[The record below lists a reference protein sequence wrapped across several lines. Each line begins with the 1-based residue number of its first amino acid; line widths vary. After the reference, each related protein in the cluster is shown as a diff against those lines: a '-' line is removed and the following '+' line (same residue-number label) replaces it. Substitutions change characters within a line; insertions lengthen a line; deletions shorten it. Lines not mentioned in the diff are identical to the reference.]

1 MSKTVSY
8 ADFKGNGYMQ
18 IQATESDTLQD
29 LTNSSYTFSVIC
41 KPEYIKPI
49 PLEEFYEDY
58 ALIVRSGLHTGI
70 FYSTV
75 NVFTGK
81 IWEDNKNK
89 EHTIHTEWWDG
100 KIIHLMFSVN
110 YTEKKLNLYMNGEK
124 KYEVSL
130 PKNIN
135 LYKYPTE
142 NSDYY
147 VGCANPYSED
157 FNNFYKGKIYE
168 VSIWN
173 TELKDTEV
181 STLYQNK
188 FDMDLTEN
196 LKDYKSSESLV
207 GHWNFDIVSV
217 NKVFDE
223 SLSEH
228 TGILSDNVKIKSE
241 KI

>member
-130 PKNIN
+130 PKNVN

-147 VGCANPYSED
+147 VGCANPYSDD
-157 FNNFYKGKIYE
+157 FNHFYNGKIYE

>member
-100 KIIHLMFSVN
+100 KIIHLIFSVN

-147 VGCANPYSED
+147 VGCANPYSDD
-157 FNNFYKGKIYE
+157 FNHFYNGKIYE

>member
-147 VGCANPYSED
+147 VGCANPYSDD
-157 FNNFYKGKIYE
+157 FNHFYNGKIYE

>member
-18 IQATESDTLQD
+18 IPAIGSDTLHD

-41 KPEYIKPI
+41 KPEYIEPI

-81 IWEDNKNK
+81 IWEDNKDN
-89 EHTIHTEWWDG
+89 EHTIHTGWWDG
-100 KIIHLMFSVN
+100 KIIHLIFSVN
-110 YTEKKLNLYMNGEK
+110 YTEKKLNFYTNGETI
-124 KYEVSL
+124 YEISL
-130 PKNIN
+130 PKNVN

-147 VGCANPYSED
+147 VGCANPYSDD
-157 FNNFYKGKIYE
+157 FNHFYNGKIYE
-168 VSIWN
+168 VSMWN

-181 STLYQNK
+181 STLYNNK

-196 LKDYKSSESLV
+196 LKDYKSSENLV
-207 GHWNFDIVSV
+207 GYWNFDWIVD
-217 NKVFDE
+217 NKIFDE
-223 SLSEH
+223 SLSDNV
-228 TGILSDNVKIKSE
+228 GVLSDNVKIKTE

>member
-8 ADFKGNGYMQ
+8 ADFRGNDYMQ
-18 IQATESDTLQD
+18 IQATGSGVLQD
-29 LTNSSYTFSVIC
+29 LTNSDYTFSVIC
-41 KPEYIKPI
+41 EPKYISPI
-49 PLEEFYEDY
+49 PLEEYYEDF
-58 ALIVRSGLHTGI
+58 ALVVRSGMHTGI

-81 IWEDNKNK
+81 IWGDNKKN
-89 EHTIHTEWWDG
+89 EHTIHTKWWDG
-100 KIIHLMFSVN
+100 KIIHLTFSVN
-110 YTEKKLNLYMNGEK
+110 YKKKKLSFYTNGET
-124 KYEVSL
+124 KYEISL

-135 LYKYPTE
+135 FYKYPTE
-142 NSDYY
+142 YSDYY
-147 VGCANPYSED
+147 VGCANPYSDD
-157 FNNFYKGKIYE
+157 FNNFYNGKIYE
-168 VSIWN
+168 VSMWN

-181 STLYQNK
+181 STLYKNK

-196 LKDYKSSESLV
+196 LKDYKSSENLV

-228 TGILSDNVKIKSE
+228 VGILSDNVKIRTE
-241 KI
+241 EI

>member
-130 PKNIN
+130 PKNVN

>member
-100 KIIHLMFSVN
+100 KIIHLIFSVN

-130 PKNIN
+130 PKNVN

>member
-100 KIIHLMFSVN
+100 KIIHLIFSVN

-130 PKNIN
+130 PKNVN

-147 VGCANPYSED
+147 VGCANPYSDD
-157 FNNFYKGKIYE
+157 FNHFYNGKIYE